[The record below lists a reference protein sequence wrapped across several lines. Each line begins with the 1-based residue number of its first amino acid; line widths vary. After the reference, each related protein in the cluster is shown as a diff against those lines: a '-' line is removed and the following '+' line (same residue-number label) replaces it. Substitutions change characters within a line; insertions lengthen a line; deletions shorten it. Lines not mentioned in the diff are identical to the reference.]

1 LAKDP
6 NRRPA
11 SAAAVIEEL
20 VLLRGKVE
28 RKGKKVTWPPD
39 PGDASGPMAALS
51 EEDEKRSR
59 RPVEEE
65 VSDRPLMSRPVV
77 VIPLFLLVMGIA
89 LAAVFWPRTSAEELM
104 ENARPLIASN
114 DPTDWERAWDEY
126 LEPLSTRYPDQYV
139 EEVAAVREK
148 VRARRALRQALME
161 ARRVKPQSEPERLY
175 RQGLA
180 LTSAG
185 DRSGAERTW
194 RNVTI
199 AFAESSS
206 DEEKRWVMLAAAA
219 LEELGRA
226 PPEIPV
232 DRTGLATA
240 VERARSLKANGKPVD
255 AARLLDAL
263 EDLYRDDPTALEVI
277 RTAR

>member
-1 LAKDP
+1 
-6 NRRPA
+6 
-11 SAAAVIEEL
+11 
-20 VLLRGKVE
+20 
-28 RKGKKVTWPPD
+28 
-39 PGDASGPMAALS
+39 
-51 EEDEKRSR
+51 
-59 RPVEEE
+59 
-65 VSDRPLMSRPVV
+65 MSRPVV